1 MLRGRHAPREGTQ
14 HSPSLGDRPF
24 TMTPVQYR
32 SMAEQIA
39 TTLRRAIADGKLNPG
54 THLPEVQIA
63 REMGTSRAPLR
74 EALIQLE
81 REGLVVRQPNRG
93 TFVADLTEDLVREVA
108 SLRGVLEG
116 FAASLAVKRLTR
128 EDFERLETILKEML
142 TAARRGD
149 FPRMIEWDYQFH
161 EYIMR
166 ASGHPLLYETW
177 LGMDRKIRVYLSA
190 TNLMYAD
197 MKSVVEGHLPI
208 LQALR
213 RRDPQRASRVMAEHM
228 GEVLDLFLTKVMRKE
243 ARQGGGRSGV
253 LRQAKQA
260 RRLAV
265 ERLAQLRE
273 PEPRAASR
281 ERSARSREPRA
292 VSADAR
298 GAADSEAGE
307 TPRVKRRTR
316 SGDDPG
322 AADRNRRGRA
332 ASAGRKEE
340 KR

>member
-1 MLRGRHAPREGTQ
+1 MPRAPQGHRSADANPPSLRGQDLAL
-14 HSPSLGDRPF
+14 SPVR
-24 TMTPVQYR
+24 YR
-32 SMAEQIA
+32 NMAEQIA
-39 TTLRRAIADGKLNPG
+39 TALRQGIADGKLRPG
-54 THLPEVQIA
+54 ARLPEVQIA

-128 EDFERLETILKEML
+128 KDFERLETILKEML
-142 TAARRGD
+142 TVARRGD
-149 FPRMIEWDYQFH
+149 FPRMVEWDYQFH

-166 ASGHPLLYETW
+166 ASGHRLLYETW
-177 LGMDRKIRVYLSA
+177 VGMDRKIRVYLSA

-197 MKSVVEGHLPI
+197 MKAVVHGHLPI

-213 RRDPQRASRVMAEHM
+213 RRDPQRAGRVMAEHM
-228 GEVLDLFLTKVMRKE
+228 GEVLDLFLTKVLGKE
-243 ARQGGGRSGV
+243 HRQDGNRLKA

-265 ERLAQLRE
+265 QRLAQLRE
-273 PEPRAASR
+273 PRAASR
-281 ERSARSREPRA
+281 EPAAGSREPRA
-292 VSADAR
+292 
-298 GAADSEAGE
+298 G
-307 TPRVKRRTR
+307 RRQCR
-316 SGDDPG
+316 SGRSG
-322 AADRNRRGRA
+322 
-332 ASAGRKEE
+332 
-340 KR
+340 

>member
-1 MLRGRHAPREGTQ
+1 VAHISQDVRANHQPSSSLRERALALAPVR
-14 HSPSLGDRPF
+14 
-24 TMTPVQYR
+24 YR

-39 TTLRRAIADGKLNPG
+39 TALRQAITDGKLRPG
-54 THLPEVQIA
+54 ARLLEVQIA

-93 TFVADLTEDLVREVA
+93 TFVADLTEELVREVA

-166 ASGHPLLYETW
+166 ASGHRLLYETW
-177 LGMDRKIRVYLSA
+177 VGMDRKIRVYLSA

-197 MKSVVEGHLPI
+197 MKSVVQGHLPI
-208 LQALR
+208 LQALQ
-213 RRDPQRASRVMAEHM
+213 RRDPQRAGRVMAEHM
-228 GEVLDLFLTKVMRKE
+228 GEVLDLFLTKVLRRE
-243 ARQGGGRSGV
+243 HRQDGDRSKA

-260 RRLAV
+260 RRLAA
-265 ERLAQLRE
+265 ERLGHL
-273 PEPRAASR
+273 
-281 ERSARSREPRA
+281 REPRA
-292 VSADAR
+292 ESREAR
-298 GAADSEAGE
+298 GAADPEA
-307 TPRVKRRTR
+307 
-316 SGDDPG
+316 
-322 AADRNRRGRA
+322 
-332 ASAGRKEE
+332 E
-340 KR
+340 KHHG

>member
-1 MLRGRHAPREGTQ
+1 MLRGQHASREGTQ
-14 HSPSLGDRPF
+14 YSPSLGDRAF
-24 TMTPVQYR
+24 TMSPVQYR

-93 TFVADLTEDLVREVA
+93 TFVADLTEELVREVA

-128 EDFERLETILKEML
+128 EDFERLEAILKEML
-142 TAARRGD
+142 AAARHRD
-149 FPRMIEWDYQFH
+149 FPRMSEWDYQFH

-166 ASGHPLLYETW
+166 ASGHRLLHDTW
-177 LGMDRKIRVYLSA
+177 AGMDGKIRVYLSA

-197 MKSVVEGHLPI
+197 MKAVVQGHLPI
-208 LQALR
+208 LEALR
-213 RRDPQRASRVMAEHM
+213 RRDPQRAGRVMGEHM

-265 ERLAQLRE
+265 RRLGCLRA
-273 PEPRAASR
+273 PRADLPAATR
-281 ERSARSREPRA
+281 AAQAGCRAPRA
-292 VSADAR
+292 EHRDPTGIAIEVRCRCRISL
-298 GAADSEAGE
+298 
-307 TPRVKRRTR
+307 
-316 SGDDPG
+316 SG
-322 AADRNRRGRA
+322 
-332 ASAGRKEE
+332 
-340 KR
+340 